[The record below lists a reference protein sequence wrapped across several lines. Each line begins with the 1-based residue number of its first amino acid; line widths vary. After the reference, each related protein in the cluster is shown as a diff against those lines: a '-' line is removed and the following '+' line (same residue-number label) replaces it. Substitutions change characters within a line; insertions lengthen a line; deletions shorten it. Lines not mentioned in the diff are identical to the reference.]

1 MNPGLIISVHP
12 LISRLTLLLVL
23 SGILLQGSHCA
34 GGGKKDRS
42 DLVRPASLSL
52 YPDEDP
58 EGDRTG
64 VYYDKEKLKVALA
77 HSHEPEEI
85 QEIHNQLMQFDNW
98 MERTARIYGISTVTV
113 AIVNDQNVL
122 YQRGVHANLHRKYPV
137 VSFTK
142 PFTAVAILQ
151 LAERRRLD
159 LDAPVNTYVPNSVY
173 YHPRWDQVTVR
184 HLLTHTSGVTEGG
197 ARIAPTG
204 TMFAYSNNGY
214 RLLGR
219 VVLAVSGLPVH
230 RYFQEF
236 IVRPMNMKHTDSG
249 YKTDG
254 AAGMWTS
261 TTDLRKFL
269 IMHLARGSF
278 EGKSIIKESSYN
290 QMFGTPAARPNCEF
304 VEYRGVAWR
313 IWSARGKPL
322 LVNHAALWYGM
333 GGTMQW
339 YPEYNLGWIFMSN
352 PQSHNHPAFRAFYLQ
367 MRARLNNLAVTIGH
381 IKDNPNYIR
390 PCYYQTVTW

>member
-1 MNPGLIISVHP
+1 MKTVPYKFAGLMSVT
-12 LISRLTLLLVL
+12 LILALQCFTPSREELEN
-23 SGILLQGSHCA
+23 
-34 GGGKKDRS
+34 R
-42 DLVRPASLSL
+42 RPESLSL

-64 VYYDKEKLKVALA
+64 LYYSREKLDAALA
-77 HSHEPEEI
+77 HSHDAYQI
-85 QEIHNQLMQFDNW
+85 QQIHNELMAFDIW

-113 AIVNDQNVL
+113 AFVNDRNVI
-122 YQRGVHANLHRKYPV
+122 YQRGVQTNAHHKYPV

-151 LAERRRLD
+151 LAEKGRLD
-159 LDAPVNTYVPNSVY
+159 LDAPVNTYVPGSIY
-173 YHPRWDQVTVR
+173 FHPHWDQVTVR

-197 ARIAPTG
+197 SRIARPG
-204 TMFAYSNNGY
+204 TTFSYSNNGY

-236 IVRPMNMKHTDSG
+236 IIKPMGMNHTDSG

-269 IMHLARGSF
+269 MMMLAHGQYHD
-278 EGKSIIKESSYN
+278 KTIIQESSY
-290 QMFGTPAARPNCEF
+290 QEMFGTPAARPSCEF

-313 IWSARGKPL
+313 IWSARGEPL
-322 LVNHAALWYGM
+322 LVNQHSSKYAICGRTSS
-333 GGTMQW
+333 G
-339 YPEYNLGWIFMSN
+339 
-352 PQSHNHPAFRAFYLQ
+352 
-367 MRARLNNLAVTIGH
+367 
-381 IKDNPNYIR
+381 IR
-390 PCYYQTVTW
+390 VSICP

>member
-1 MNPGLIISVHP
+1 MKPVTYFSF
-12 LISRLTLLLVL
+12 LVL
-23 SGILLQGSHCA
+23 SVTVILALKCSSQLSRE
-34 GGGKKDRS
+34 DRQRM
-42 DLVRPASLSL
+42 RPASLSL
-52 YPDEDP
+52 YPDEDSI
-58 EGDRTG
+58 GDKTG
-64 VYYDKEKLKVALA
+64 LYYSREKLNAVLA
-77 HSHEPEEI
+77 HSHDSYQI
-85 QEIHNQLMQFDNW
+85 QEIHNELMAFDRW
-98 MERTARIYGISTVTV
+98 MEQTARAYGISTVTV
-113 AIVNDQNVL
+113 AIVNDQNVI
-122 YQRGVHANLHRKYPV
+122 YQRGVETNLHRKYPV

-151 LAERRRLD
+151 LAERGRLD
-159 LDAPVNTYVPNSVY
+159 LDAPVNTYLPGSVY
-173 YHPRWDQVTVR
+173 YHAYWDQVTIR
-184 HLLTHTSGVTEGG
+184 HLLTHTSGLTEGG
-197 ARIAPTG
+197 SRIARPG

-236 IVRPMNMKHTDSG
+236 IIKPMEMNHTDSG

-269 IMHLARGSF
+269 MMMLSH
-278 EGKSIIKESSYN
+278 GKYGEKTILKESSYL
-290 QMFGTPAARPNCEF
+290 QMFGTPAAKPSCEF

-313 IWSARGKPL
+313 IWSARGRPL

-339 YPEYNLGWIFMSN
+339 YPENNLGWIFMSN
-352 PQSHNHPAFRAFYLQ
+352 PKSHNHPAFRAFYLRI
-367 MRARLNNLAVTIGH
+367 RARLNNLAVTIGN
-381 IKDNPNYIR
+381 IRDNPNYIR